1 MSPGPAGI
9 AAASPGRAGASLL
22 RAESLCYTVSGMVEE
37 RFLPRIFCTCVAS
50 VIDVMLLAV
59 ACINFHAE
67 YVLGGGGKRT
77 VALPFFSEDIFFAD
91 FYVFFLLFTVF
102 LFVLLWSRRRR
113 FVVLAILMTV
123 LSANLALYTV
133 WELLSVKI
141 FMFLAWTITVSVRLE
156 LPYALPVLCGG
167 IASFVLLLFQPATL
181 GIVDSSGLQA
191 AVPPGPMAAISSDPV
206 TAVPFGFLT
215 AGPLSSADGRWRE
228 LGKALLYLLTAAAFF
243 CMYRK
248 VICKWQESEAVRK
261 HLSMAMTQVTL
272 INQELQDYAKNKGRE
287 AAEEERLRITRD
299 MHDSCGYVFVNIISL
314 MQACE
319 SSPPVDW
326 SRTTEIF
333 ETVRSLASQGL
344 QETRQTLRAI
354 RDIQNPVETN
364 LDSLNQIKGIFQKV
378 TGMEVILDRG
388 NIQDDYGRSINKILI
403 RTMQE
408 GLTNAVKHGH
418 ASLVCVYFRDDGNFL
433 YMTVKDNG
441 IGSRQIVKGIGFSGM
456 EERLKPVGGE
466 LKAGVSAEGGFQLEV
481 KIPLVPIL
489 MEGNK
494 HGQA

>member
-1 MSPGPAGI
+1 
-9 AAASPGRAGASLL
+9 
-22 RAESLCYTVSGMVEE
+22 MVEE

-59 ACINFHAE
+59 ACINFHVE
-67 YVLGGGGKRT
+67 YVLGDGRNRI
-77 VALPFFSEDIFFAD
+77 VSLPFFSEDIFFAD

-167 IASFVLLLFQPATL
+167 IVSFVLLLFQPATL

-191 AVPPGPMAAISSDPV
+191 AVPPGPMAAISSDLV
-206 TAVPFGFLT
+206 TALPPGTMEGGPFGFLT

-228 LGKALLYLLTAAAFF
+228 LVMTLLYLLTAAAFF

-261 HLSMAMTQVTL
+261 HLGMAMTQVTL

-418 ASLVCVYFRDDGNFL
+418 ASLVCVYFRDDGNYL

-489 MEGNK
+489 MEGNE